1 MPLLKRGYTM
11 FMDKQFIFV
20 DLEVNSREEV
30 LTLLG
35 DRLLKLGYVKK
46 GFTESVIEREK
57 HFPTGLPTAPYG
69 IAIPHTDGDE
79 VIQSKLVFASLKHPV
94 QFKLMGGSEQAIQ
107 VSLVMMMALETGHC
121 QIRIL
126 QKLMEVFQNEAL
138 VHRLKQTKNIN
149 QIRKVLDLS

>member
-1 MPLLKRGYTM
+1 MY
-11 FMDKQFIFV
+11 MDKQFIFV

-35 DRLLKLGYVKK
+35 DRLYKLGYVKK

-57 HFPTGLPTAPYG
+57 HFPTGLPAAPYG

-94 QFKLMGGSEQAIQ
+94 QFMLMGDSEQAIQ
-107 VSLVMMMALETGHC
+107 VSLVMMMALETGHG
-121 QIRIL
+121 QIQML
-126 QKLMEVFQNEAL
+126 QKIMGVFQNEAF
-138 VHRLKQTKNIN
+138 VHQLKQTKKID
-149 QIRKVLDLS
+149 QIRKILDLS

>member
-35 DRLLKLGYVKK
+35 ARLLKLGYVKK

-57 HFPTGLPTAPYG
+57 HFPTGWPTAPYG

-79 VIQSKLVFASLKHPV
+79 VIQSKRGFASLKYRV
-94 QFKLMGGSEQAIQ
+94 QFNVMGGSEQELQ
-107 VSLVMMMALETGHC
+107 VSLL
-121 QIRIL
+121 
-126 QKLMEVFQNEAL
+126 LMIA
-138 VHRLKQTKNIN
+138 I
-149 QIRKVLDLS
+149 